1 MRKLLLLLALLIG
14 GCSVSINSNQRKS
27 ENHDLTMKIASRWIQ
42 KDSDINEYS
51 DFNLVKA
58 TIHSPVLMAQLSL
71 ISILINS
78 ALQKTI
84 IYIMILISI
93 TIVNEEALS

>member
-51 DFNLVKA
+51 DL
-58 TIHSPVLMAQLSL
+58 T
-71 ISILINS
+71 
-78 ALQKTI
+78 
-84 IYIMILISI
+84 
-93 TIVNEEALS
+93 